1 MRENKVKPILPFS
14 SINTRLEFLFWG
26 GTHRSGLTLLE
37 MYHDG
42 GQYHSRSLTYITDL
56 ISPQTNAI
64 PQYYNNVHA
73 KNRALHAASYL
84 SLF

>member
-1 MRENKVKPILPFS
+1 MAHEGEQSQTHSPVQFYKYSPWIS
-14 SINTRLEFLFWG
+14 FLW

-42 GQYHSRSLTYITDL
+42 GQYHSRSLTYLTDL

-64 PQYYNNVHA
+64 PQYYNNVDA
-73 KNRALHAASYL
+73 KNRALYV
-84 SLF
+84 